1 MSVELSASGYAWDAN
16 GNRTQVHYSN
26 ALASGTSTLQ
36 RSYQTAAGTTWPSMA
51 PCPISPVAAGH
62 CMELQACCFH

>member
-1 MSVELSASGYAWDAN
+1 MSVEFSASGYAWDAN

-36 RSYQTAAGTTWPSMA
+36 RTYQTAAGTNR
-51 PCPISPVAAGH
+51 
-62 CMELQACCFH
+62 LQG